1 MSKVNQY
8 YFTIGKDYEF
18 ISELVNEF
26 SNTMRS
32 GLPPKAHE
40 LLTKVFLNDEYTNKD
55 NSTALTMDEIR
66 KHFNDETG
74 MKKDKRSIQMT
85 ELKWLEKAGF
95 VKKFDHESDKRMK
108 LWSVEIDKSS
118 LLESAD
124 ANKKFHVDMELVDK
138 SLALFEQ
145 NTHKLQSPDE
155 RCEYC
160 QMYPCQ
166 IVYSIGTGNTTSAM
180 GNDITSKPIDAP
192 NQISFKKFKESLLF
206 PLTTY
211 DYQNPFE
218 NKENQA

>member
-1 MSKVNQY
+1 
-8 YFTIGKDYEF
+8 
-18 ISELVNEF
+18 
-26 SNTMRS
+26 
-32 GLPPKAHE
+32 
-40 LLTKVFLNDEYTNKD
+40 
-55 NSTALTMDEIR
+55 
-66 KHFNDETG
+66 
-74 MKKDKRSIQMT
+74 
-85 ELKWLEKAGF
+85 
-95 VKKFDHESDKRMK
+95 
-108 LWSVEIDKSS
+108 
-118 LLESAD
+118 
-124 ANKKFHVDMELVDK
+124 MELIDK

-180 GNDITSKPIDAP
+180 GNDITSEPIDAP

-211 DYQNPFE
+211 DYHNPFE